1 MHNECLHKS
10 DDTFSMIKLITVDTL
25 DHAALSRLMMDGRVS
40 WSDLGEDLGLAATS
54 AAERVR
60 KLERE
65 GVITG
70 YAALVDPAVVGADL
84 TAFVAVTLEDASAR
98 AAFLEAASGLD
109 EIAEIHH
116 VAGDYD
122 YLLKVRVAGTRG
134 LEILVSEGLKS
145 LPGVARTRTTVVLS
159 TVKESVI
166 VPLPATAGFDA
177 R

>member
-1 MHNECLHKS
+1 M
-10 DDTFSMIKLITVDTL
+10 DTL
-25 DHAALSRLMMDGRVS
+25 DYAALSRLMWDGRVS
-40 WSDLGEDLGLAATS
+40 WSDLGADLGLAATS

-70 YAALVDPAVVGADL
+70 YAALVDPVALGADL
-84 TAFVAVTLEDASAR
+84 TAFVAVTLAGGSAR

-109 EIAEIHH
+109 EVAEIHH
-116 VAGDYD
+116 VAGDDD
-122 YLLKVRVAGTRG
+122 YLLKVRCAGTRG
-134 LEILVSEGLKS
+134 LEDLVSEGLKS

-166 VPLPATAGFDA
+166 VPLALDSGAVE

>member
-1 MHNECLHKS
+1 M
-10 DDTFSMIKLITVDTL
+10 DTL
-25 DHAALSRLMMDGRVS
+25 DSAALSRLMMDGRVS

-65 GVITG
+65 GIITG
-70 YAALVDPAVVGADL
+70 YAALVDPAAVGADL
-84 TAFVAVTLEDASAR
+84 TAFVAVTLADAPAR

-109 EIAEIHH
+109 EVAEIHH
-116 VAGDYD
+116 VAGDHD

-134 LEILVSEGLKS
+134 LELLVSEGLKS

-159 TVKESVI
+159 TIKESVV
-166 VPLPATAGFDA
+166 VPLGAADRTAA

>member
-1 MHNECLHKS
+1 
-10 DDTFSMIKLITVDTL
+10 VDTL
-25 DHAALSRLMMDGRVS
+25 DRAALSRLMIDGRAS

-65 GVITG
+65 GIITG
-70 YAALVDPAVVGADL
+70 YAALVEAAAVGADL
-84 TAFVAVTLEDASAR
+84 TAFVAVTLDDVTAR
-98 AAFLEAASGLD
+98 ASFLEAASGLD
-109 EIAEIHH
+109 EVAEIHH
-116 VAGDYD
+116 VAGDDD
-122 YLLKVRVAGTRG
+122 YLLKVRCGGTRG
-134 LEILVSEGLKS
+134 LETLVSEGLKS

-166 VPLPATAGFDA
+166 VPLGSAAGPDA